1 MKFAR
6 VSALIAVLS
15 LLSPA
20 VQADCPGFIAEL
32 PRGPRLASQ
41 GLASKTW
48 LRAVNAMEQA
58 EGQVGIT
65 YLGHS
70 SFLIQSPQGV
80 GIITDYND
88 YVAPLVLPDIV
99 TMNNQHDTHYTPRP
113 DPRIRHILRGWAL
126 GDNPTLHDL
135 RYKDVEVRNVP
146 THARNFR
153 GAQAGTRAYGNSIF
167 LFNTSGICIAHL
179 GHLHHLLN
187 DVLLSEIGKIDVL
200 MIPIDGMYTMSQ
212 EDAIDAMEKLKA
224 PLNMPMHYF
233 GPHTLER
240 FLTKA
245 RPRFPVRMSETAT
258 IAITRSDL
266 PDQPEILVL
275 PGR

>member
-1 MKFAR
+1 MRRTLPGALALLLIVPPLSAR
-6 VSALIAVLS
+6 
-15 LLSPA
+15 
-20 VQADCPGFIAEL
+20 ADCPGFIAEV
-32 PRGPRLASQ
+32 PRGPRLASID
-41 GLASKTW
+41 S
-48 LRAVNAMEQA
+48 LRVRPIMDQA

-80 GIITDYND
+80 GIVTDYNN

-99 TMNNQHDTHYTPRP
+99 TMNNAHDTHYTDRP
-113 DPRIRHILRGWAL
+113 DPRIRHVLRGWAL
-126 GDNPTLHDL
+126 GPNPTLHDL

-146 THARNFR
+146 TNARGFY
-153 GAQAGTRAYGNSIF
+153 GEGGTRLFGNSIF
-167 LFNTSGICIAHL
+167 LFNMAGICVAHL

-187 DVLLSEIGKIDVL
+187 EVIVGEVGKIDVV
-200 MIPIDGMYTMSQ
+200 MVPIDGMYTMKQ

-224 PLNMPMHYF
+224 PLNIPMHYF
-233 GPHTLER
+233 GAYTLER
-240 FLTKA
+240 FLAKA
-245 RPRFPVRMSETAT
+245 RSKFPIRMSETAT
-258 IAITRSDL
+258 VAITRSDL